1 MWHSSA
7 AFDRRKLSV
16 MSRGDSRDVEVAD
29 GGDEGG
35 IVLDINTGRTDLP
48 NLSTCYWNELC
59 EHV

>member
-1 MWHSSA
+1 MWVVSA

-35 IVLDINTGRTDLP
+35 IVLDINTG
-48 NLSTCYWNELC
+48 
-59 EHV
+59 